1 MLTNSKKY
9 DTLTVL
15 DYPVIIKEG
24 KHMKLRS
31 VEFWYE
37 GLATLSKNQVAEL
50 FQKYLD
56 DGNEYGYDDIDE
68 MFENLYE
75 DGDID
80 VGTGAVSVVSEV
92 YGVPEELREDVE

>member
-1 MLTNSKKY
+1 
-9 DTLTVL
+9 
-15 DYPVIIKEG
+15 
-24 KHMKLRS
+24 MKLRN

-37 GLATLSKNQVAEL
+37 GLSTLSKNEVAEL

-56 DGNEYGYDDIDE
+56 NDGNDYDDIDE

-92 YGVPEELREDVE
+92 YGVPEELRDYVE